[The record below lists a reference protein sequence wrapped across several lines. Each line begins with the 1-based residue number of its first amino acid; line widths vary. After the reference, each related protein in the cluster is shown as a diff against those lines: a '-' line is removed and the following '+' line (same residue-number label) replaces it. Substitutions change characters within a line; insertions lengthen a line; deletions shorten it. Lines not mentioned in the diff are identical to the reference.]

1 MLNYNQSLPEKK
13 LFQDLQ
19 ISEITPIMKLIIRGK
34 KREFF
39 SAIGKQLNILLPVES
54 NTSTQSQKLSALW
67 LSPDEWMIFSN
78 ETSDKNSN
86 YNETE
91 ELLIKNISSV
101 NLGAVTDVTDQFVM
115 INLKGDKTYKLF
127 QTGSPFN
134 FNDFQNKKGAVTQT
148 IIAKVD
154 VIIHNQDKNDVNLFV
169 RRSFSEHLFS
179 WMTDAA
185 SRLQSQ
191 LISKSVIQQYEK
203 NIFSSA
209 FSALTLFR

>member
-1 MLNYNQSLPEKK
+1 MSNKK
-13 LFQDLQ
+13 DFMPIVYEFENVQMK
-19 ISEITPIMKLIIRGK
+19 EVGPIMKLIVRGK
-34 KREFF
+34 KRNFI
-39 SAIGKQLNILLPVES
+39 SAVGKSLNMLLPTEA
-54 NTSTQSQKLSALW
+54 NTSTQGDKLTALW

-78 ETSDKNSN
+78 ETTDKNSN
-86 YNETE
+86 YNATE
-91 ELLIKNISSV
+91 ELLIKNISSS

-115 INLKGDKTYKLF
+115 INLKGDKAYKLF

-185 SRLQSQ
+185 SRL
-191 LISKSVIQQYEK
+191 
-203 NIFSSA
+203 
-209 FSALTLFR
+209 